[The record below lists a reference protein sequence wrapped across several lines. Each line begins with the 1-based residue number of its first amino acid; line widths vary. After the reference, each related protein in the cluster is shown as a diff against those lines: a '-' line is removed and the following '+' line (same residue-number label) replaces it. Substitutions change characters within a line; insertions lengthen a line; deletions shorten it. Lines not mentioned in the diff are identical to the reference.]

1 MNYDPLID
9 IAWDD
14 ETTPVNTDAEPDY
27 MEQEPSPKEQQL
39 HYGQLYRS
47 EGQAWQC
54 YICAKPTD
62 ISLPMRTY
70 TLRIHPIC
78 AIQYKIIEP
87 PSNK

>member
-27 MEQEPSPKEQQL
+27 MEEEL
-39 HYGQLYRS
+39 NYGQLYRS
-47 EGQAWQC
+47 EGQSWQC
-54 YICAKPTD
+54 YICGKPTD

-87 PSNK
+87 PKDK